1 MKKSLSTL
9 ILIAVFIA
17 LIIGC
22 SRLGA
27 PIGNVENNVPE
38 ETAMNNPVDEEE
50 LPATEEPAEENPM
63 EEEPPIEEPET
74 ELPPDEGPYLDIPI
88 NASPSAEEKYDQEIT
103 AEIDLDGDGSI
114 DEIILKTVKNPYYDE
129 VLSYV
134 LLVNGEEITY
144 EGSMIDPLFHVV
156 NISNKDSYLEIAV
169 SEEGPS
175 ADFLTVFYRY
185 KNGELTKLA
194 EIQGFLGKYP
204 GTDYVGDVQLD
215 GNGRITTRTRGE
227 VIQTWFYDDSYIL
240 TEDDELLNEEKDFYS
255 FETEVKV
262 LKELKTV
269 TGPDDGTEAYVFQPG
284 ESATLLE
291 TDNREWVS
299 IGNDSGEV
307 FWFKINNYSEI
318 LGQDEKAYAYDYFE
332 GLNMAD

>member
-22 SRLGA
+22 SKLGV
-27 PIGNVENNVPE
+27 PLGTVENDVPE
-38 ETAMNNPVDEEE
+38 ETAMNNPVDDEKS
-50 LPATEEPAEENPM
+50 AEENPV
-63 EEEPPIEEPET
+63 EEEPIAEEPEM
-74 ELPPDEGPYLDIPI
+74 ELSSDEGPYLDIPL
-88 NASPSAEEKYDQEIT
+88 NVTPSDEEDFDKVIT
-103 AEIDLDGDGSI
+103 AEIDLDGDGSLDQI
-114 DEIILKTVKNPYYDE
+114 MLKTVKNPYYDE

-156 NISNKDSYLEIAV
+156 NISTSDPYLEIAV

-175 ADFLTVFYRY
+175 SDFLTVFYRY

-194 EIQGFLGKYP
+194 EIQGFLGTYS
-204 GTDYVGDVQLD
+204 GSDTAGDVTLD
-215 GNGRITTRTRGE
+215 GNGRITTKTRGE
-227 VIQTWFYDDSYIL
+227 VIQTWFYDDSYLL
-240 TEDDELLNEEKDFYS
+240 TEEDALLKEEKDFYP
-255 FETEVKV
+255 FETEVKLV
-262 LKELKTV
+262 KELKTV
-269 TGPDDGTEAYVFQPG
+269 TSPDDTTEAYVFKPG
-284 ESATLLE
+284 DSATLLE
-291 TDNREWVS
+291 TDNKEWVS

-307 FWFKINNYSEI
+307 FWFQINNYSEI

>member
-22 SRLGA
+22 SKLGA
-27 PIGNVENNVPE
+27 PIGTVENNVPE

-50 LPATEEPAEENPM
+50 PAEEDPV
-63 EEEPPIEEPET
+63 EEDPVIEEPIAEEPDK
-74 ELPPDEGPYLDIPI
+74 ELPPDLGPYLDITL
-88 NASPSAEEKYDQEIT
+88 NEASSEEEKYDKEIT

-114 DEIILKTVKNPYYDE
+114 DQIMLKTEKNPYYDE
-129 VLSYV
+129 VLAYV
-134 LLVNGEEITY
+134 LLVNDQEITY

-156 NISNKDSYLEIAV
+156 NISSKDSYLEIAV

-175 ADFLTVFYRY
+175 SDFLTVFYRY

-204 GTDYVGDVQLD
+204 GTDYVGDVKLD
-215 GNGRITTRTRGE
+215 GNGRVTTRTRGE

-240 TEDDELLNEEKDFYS
+240 TEEDVLLKEEKDLYP
-255 FETEVKV
+255 FETEVKL
-262 LKELKTV
+262 LKKLKTV
-269 TGPDDGTEAYVFQPG
+269 TSPTNSTEAYVFQPG

-291 TDNREWVS
+291 TDNKEWVS
-299 IGNDSGEV
+299 IGNGSGEV
-307 FWFKINNYSEI
+307 FWFQISNYSEI

>member
-22 SRLGA
+22 SKLGV
-27 PIGNVENNVPE
+27 PLGTVENDVPE
-38 ETAMNNPVDEEE
+38 ETAMNKPVDDEKS
-50 LPATEEPAEENPM
+50 AEENTVL
-63 EEEPPIEEPET
+63 EEPIAEEPET
-74 ELPPDEGPYLDIPI
+74 ELSSDEGPYLDIPL
-88 NASPSAEEKYDQEIT
+88 NVTPSDEEDIDKVIT
-103 AEIDLDGDGSI
+103 AEIDLDGDGSLDQI
-114 DEIILKTVKNPYYDE
+114 MLKTVKNPYYDE
-129 VLSYV
+129 VLFYK

-156 NISNKDSYLEIAV
+156 NISKSDPYLEIAV

-175 ADFLTVFYRY
+175 SDFLTVFYRY

-194 EIQGFLGKYP
+194 EIQGFLGTYS
-204 GTDYVGDVQLD
+204 GSDTAGDVTLD
-215 GNGRITTRTRGE
+215 GNGRITTKTRGE
-227 VIQTWFYDDSYIL
+227 VIQTWFYDDSYLL
-240 TEDDELLNEEKDFYS
+240 TKEDALLKEEKDFYP
-255 FETEVKV
+255 FETEVKL

-269 TGPDDGTEAYVFQPG
+269 TSPDDTTEAYVFKPG
-284 ESATLLE
+284 DSATLLE
-291 TDNREWVS
+291 TDNKEWVS

-307 FWFKINNYSEI
+307 FWFQINNYSEI

>member
-22 SRLGA
+22 SKLGV
-27 PIGNVENNVPE
+27 PLGNVENDVPE
-38 ETAMNNPVDEEE
+38 ETAMNKPVDDEK
-50 LPATEEPAEENPM
+50 PTEESTVL
-63 EEEPPIEEPET
+63 EEPIAEEPET
-74 ELPPDEGPYLDIPI
+74 GLPSDEGPYLDIPL
-88 NASPSAEEKYDQEIT
+88 NVTPSDEEDFDKVIT
-103 AEIDLDGDGSI
+103 AEIDLDGDGFLDQI
-114 DEIILKTVKNPYYDE
+114 MLKTVKNPYYDE

-156 NISNKDSYLEIAV
+156 NISSKDSYLEIAV

-175 ADFLTVFYRY
+175 SDFLTVFYRY

-204 GTDYVGDVQLD
+204 GTDYVGDVKLD
-215 GNGRITTRTRGE
+215 GNGRITTKTRGE
-227 VIQTWFYDDSYIL
+227 VIQTWFYDDSYLL
-240 TEDDELLNEEKDFYS
+240 TKEDALLKEEKDFYP
-255 FETEVKV
+255 FETEVKL

-269 TGPDDGTEAYVFQPG
+269 KNPTNTTEAYVFQPG

-291 TDNREWVS
+291 TDNKEWVS

-307 FWFKINNYSEI
+307 FWFQINNYSEI
-318 LGQDEKAYAYDYFE
+318 LGQDENAYAYDYFE

>member
-22 SRLGA
+22 SKLGV
-27 PIGNVENNVPE
+27 PIGTVENNVPE
-38 ETAMNNPVDEEE
+38 ETATNSPVDE
-50 LPATEEPAEENPM
+50 EEPAEENPV
-63 EEEPPIEEPET
+63 EEEPLVEEPET
-74 ELPPDEGPYLDIPI
+74 ELPTDVGPYLDIQI
-88 NASPSAEEKYDQEIT
+88 NEAPSQEEKYDKEIT

-114 DEIILKTVKNPYYDE
+114 DQIMLKTEKNPYYDE

-134 LLVNGEEITY
+134 LLVNDEEITY

-156 NISNKDSYLEIAV
+156 NISSKDSYLEIAV

-175 ADFLTVFYRY
+175 SDFLTVFYRY

-204 GTDYVGDVQLD
+204 GSDTVGDVKLD
-215 GNGRITTRTRGE
+215 GNGRISTRTRGE
-227 VIQTWFYDDSYIL
+227 VIQTWFYDDSYLL
-240 TEDDELLNEEKDFYS
+240 TEEDELLKEEKDFYP
-255 FETEVKV
+255 FETEVKL

-269 TGPDDGTEAYVFQPG
+269 TSPDNTTEAYVFKPG

-291 TDNREWVS
+291 TDNKEWVS

-307 FWFKINNYSEI
+307 FWFQISNYSEI

>member
-22 SRLGA
+22 SKLGV
-27 PIGNVENNVPE
+27 PLGTVENDVPE
-38 ETAMNNPVDEEE
+38 ETAMNNPVDDEKS
-50 LPATEEPAEENPM
+50 AEENPV
-63 EEEPPIEEPET
+63 EEEPIAEEPEM
-74 ELPPDEGPYLDIPI
+74 ELSSDEGPYLDIPL
-88 NASPSAEEKYDQEIT
+88 NVTPSDEEDFDKVIT
-103 AEIDLDGDGSI
+103 AEIDLDGDGSLDQI
-114 DEIILKTVKNPYYDE
+114 MLKTVKNPYYDE
-129 VLSYV
+129 VLSYE

-156 NISNKDSYLEIAV
+156 NISKSDPYLEIAV

-175 ADFLTVFYRY
+175 SDFLTVFYRY

-194 EIQGFLGKYP
+194 EIQGFLGTYP
-204 GTDYVGDVQLD
+204 GSDTAGDVTLD
-215 GNGRITTRTRGE
+215 GNGRITTKTRGE
-227 VIQTWFYDDSYIL
+227 VIQTWFYDDSYLL
-240 TEDDELLNEEKDFYS
+240 TEEDALLKEEKDFYP
-255 FETEVKV
+255 FETEVKL

-269 TGPDDGTEAYVFQPG
+269 TSPDDTTEAYVFKPG
-284 ESATLLE
+284 DSATLLE
-291 TDNREWVS
+291 TDNKEWVS
-299 IGNDSGEV
+299 IGNDIGEV
-307 FWFKINNYSEI
+307 FWFQINNYSEI

>member
-22 SRLGA
+22 SKLGV

-38 ETAMNNPVDEEE
+38 ETAMNNPVDEEV
-50 LPATEEPAEENPM
+50 LPASEEPAEENPV
-63 EEEPPIEEPET
+63 EEEPLVEEPVSD
-74 ELPPDEGPYLDIPI
+74 LPSDEGPYLDIPI
-88 NASPSAEEKYDQEIT
+88 NVSPSEEEKYNEEIT

-114 DEIILKTVKNPYYDE
+114 DEIRLKTEKNPYYDE
-129 VLSYV
+129 VLAYV
-134 LLVNGEEITY
+134 LLVNEEEITY

-156 NISNKDSYLEIAV
+156 NVSNKDTYLEIAV

-175 ADFLTVFYRY
+175 SDFLTVFYRY
-185 KNGELTKLA
+185 KTGNLTKLG

-204 GTDYVGDVQLD
+204 GTDYDGDVKLD
-215 GNGRITTRTRGE
+215 GNGRITTRTRGQ
-227 VIQTWFYDDSYIL
+227 VIQTWFYDDSYLL
-240 TEDDELLNEEKDFYS
+240 TEDDELLNEEKDFYP
-255 FETEVKV
+255 FETEVTL

-269 TGPDDGTEAYVFQPG
+269 IGPDDGTEAYVFQPG

-291 TDNREWVS
+291 TDNKEWVS
-299 IGNDSGEV
+299 IGNESGEA
-307 FWFKINNYSEI
+307 FWFQINNHSEI
-318 LGQDEKAYAYDYFE
+318 LGQDEKTYSYDYFE

>member
-1 MKKSLSTL
+1 MKRSLSTL

-22 SRLGA
+22 SKLGV

-38 ETAMNNPVDEEE
+38 ETAMNNSVVDEE
-50 LPATEEPAEENPM
+50 LPASEEFAKESPM
-63 EEEPPIEEPET
+63 EEEPPVEEPET
-74 ELPPDEGPYLDIPI
+74 EMLSDEGPYLDILL
-88 NASPSAEEKYDQEIT
+88 NVSPSEEEKYDEEIT

-114 DEIILKTVKNPYYDE
+114 DQIKLKTEKNPYYDE
-129 VLSYV
+129 VLAYV
-134 LLVNGEEITY
+134 LLVNEEEITY

-156 NISNKDSYLEIAV
+156 NISSKDTYLEIAV

-185 KNGELTKLA
+185 KNDNLTKLA

-204 GTDYVGDVQLD
+204 GTDYIGDVELE
-215 GNGRITTRTRGE
+215 GNGRISTRTRGE
-227 VIQTWFYDDSYIL
+227 VIQTWFYDDSYLL
-240 TEDDELLNEEKDFYS
+240 TEDDVLLNVEKDFYP
-255 FETEVKV
+255 FETEVTL

-269 TGPDDGTEAYVFQPG
+269 IGPDDGTEAYVFQPG

-299 IGNDSGEV
+299 IGNNRGEI
-307 FWFKINNYSEI
+307 FWFQISNYSEI
-318 LGQDEKAYAYDYFE
+318 LGQDEKAYSYDYFE
-332 GLNMAD
+332 GLTMAD

>member
-22 SRLGA
+22 SKLGA
-27 PIGNVENNVPE
+27 PIGTVENNIPE
-38 ETAMNNPVDEEE
+38 ETAMNSPVDEEE
-50 LPATEEPAEENPM
+50 PAEVNPAKEEPVE
-63 EEEPPIEEPET
+63 EEPET
-74 ELPPDEGPYLDIPI
+74 VLSPDVGPYLDIQI
-88 NASPSAEEKYDQEIT
+88 NEVPSQEEKYDKEIT

-114 DEIILKTVKNPYYDE
+114 DQIMLKTEKNPYYDE
-129 VLSYV
+129 VLAYV
-134 LLVNGEEITY
+134 LIVNDEEIIY

-175 ADFLTVFYRY
+175 SDFLTVFYRY

-204 GTDYVGDVQLD
+204 GSDSVGDVKLD
-215 GNGRITTRTRGE
+215 GNGRISTRTRGE
-227 VIQTWFYDDSYIL
+227 VIQTWFYDDSYLL
-240 TEDDELLNEEKDFYS
+240 TEEDELLKDEKDFYP
-255 FETEVKV
+255 FETEVKL
-262 LKELKTV
+262 LKVLKTV
-269 TGPDDGTEAYVFQPG
+269 TSPENTTESYVFQPG

-291 TDNREWVS
+291 TDNKEWVS
-299 IGNDSGEV
+299 IENVNGEV
-307 FWFKINNYSEI
+307 FWFQISNYSEI